1 MYTRTCAVY
10 RAWLDL
16 LRMVESNTLC
26 NKTKTFHSGEVFH
39 CIFPLNFVVVIF
51 YWSVW
56 YLVASVPFVHF
67 DFMLFTFNS
76 YWQTSSS
83 PDRIRMWSLS
93 AATNKLFFPRESR
106 NNTKSCEILP
116 REFLKCSQK
125 RAWFRWENDANIV
138 YLSQQWMHSF
148 TMTLQEIDW
157 DKNSQEWCCYT
168 GKRRC
173 LRSWIFASRRI
184 GLADCDLIWIRLP

>member
-106 NNTKSCEILP
+106 NNTKTVAKFFLGSFWNVAKNVPDSDGKTTQTLSIYLNNECILSPWRCKKSIEIKTVKNDVATQEKEDVWEVEYL
-116 REFLKCSQK
+116 
-125 RAWFRWENDANIV
+125 RAE
-138 YLSQQWMHSF
+138 
-148 TMTLQEIDW
+148 E
-157 DKNSQEWCCYT
+157 
-168 GKRRC
+168 
-173 LRSWIFASRRI
+173 
-184 GLADCDLIWIRLP
+184 